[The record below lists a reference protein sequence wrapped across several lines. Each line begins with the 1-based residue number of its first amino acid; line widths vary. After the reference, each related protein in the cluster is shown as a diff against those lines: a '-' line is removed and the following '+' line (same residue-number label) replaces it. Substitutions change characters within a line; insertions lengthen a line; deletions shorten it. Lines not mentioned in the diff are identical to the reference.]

1 MPSKLRKAI
10 GAVKDQTSISFAKIS
25 STNASNL
32 EVLILKAT
40 RHDDVP
46 IDERYVAEVLSLI
59 SSSKAYA
66 VACAHVISKRIGR
79 TRNWIVA
86 LKSLML
92 VLRIFQDGDPY
103 FPREVLHAMKRG
115 ARILN
120 LSSFRDDSNSSPW
133 DFTAFVRTFALYLDE
148 RLDCF
153 ITGKLQRRFTRR
165 RDCGGGATAGRTMYF
180 SDNMKPPMLLDRI
193 SYWQK
198 LLDRAMATR
207 PTGAA
212 KSNRLVLIC
221 LYAVVQESFDLYKD
235 ISDGLALLLDSFFHL
250 PYQSCATAFQ
260 ACVKAAKQFEEL
272 CSYYDFCKSMGVG
285 RTSEYPSVQKI
296 SEELIETLQEF
307 LKDQASFPAVAGGA
321 RSPPRQPEGEEE
333 AAVEGIS
340 SRGRQLSSLQEL
352 MGLAGM
358 EEREEDEEPSMS
370 LENQDMTS
378 TGEDNNESSSSL
390 SFDQGTTTSAKSSYV
405 MDLLS
410 LDDWDLEDLK
420 LENEKA
426 LENSN
431 SGWEIV
437 LAEIATQSSTEIP
450 SGFFDLNEVGNSNSP
465 FGLELGTP
473 AIAENHVLD
482 HNYNPFLQDL
492 EVSLPEIEIESKP
505 LPSLTAGDE
514 KAIVLMDDLFSS
526 GTFQATP
533 PTFSVRENHHCK
545 SNELIEWK
553 NEPELETVT
562 RMTVDENVMALA
574 DDFFSTAASTFQARP
589 TFSVQNTNNNQ
600 ESGMSSGWPIETE
613 QTTPAGDE
621 NKAIV
626 LFDDLFTA
634 APSFQATPPT
644 FSVENG
650 ECNGCDDLF
659 GPWPI
664 VAKGGDAMERE
675 NLLREQQMWL
685 ANQNKIITK
694 NLCQ

>member
-165 RDCGGGATAGRTMYF
+165 RDCGGGAAAGRTGKFRPPKMYF
-180 SDNMKPPMLLDRI
+180 SDSMKPPMLLDRI

-307 LKDQASFPAVAGGA
+307 LKDQASFPAVTGGA
-321 RSPPRQPEGEEE
+321 RSPPRQPDGEEE

-390 SFDQGTTTSAKSSYV
+390 SFDQGTTTSTKSSCV

-465 FGLELGTP
+465 F
-473 AIAENHVLD
+473 D
-482 HNYNPFLQDL
+482 HNYNPFLQDM

-505 LPSLTAGDE
+505 LPSLMAGDE

-526 GTFQATP
+526 
-533 PTFSVRENHHCK
+533 
-545 SNELIEWK
+545 
-553 NEPELETVT
+553 
-562 RMTVDENVMALA
+562 A
-574 DDFFSTAASTFQARP
+574 DDFFSTTASTFQARP

-600 ESGMSSGWPIETE
+600 ESGMSSGWPIEME
-613 QTTPAGDE
+613 QRTPAGDE

>member
-153 ITGKLQRRFTRR
+153 ITGKLQRR
-165 RDCGGGATAGRTMYF
+165 RDCGGGGGAAASRTGKFRPPKPKMYF
-180 SDNMKPPMLLDRI
+180 SDSMKPPMLLDRI

-260 ACVKAAKQFEEL
+260 ACVKAAKQFQEL

-307 LKDQASFPAVAGGA
+307 LKDQASFP
-321 RSPPRQPEGEEE
+321 RSPPEGEEE
-333 AAVEGIS
+333 EAAVVEGIS

-352 MGLAGM
+352 MGLAVAGM
-358 EEREEDEEPSMS
+358 EEDEEEPSISMS

-378 TGEDNNESSSSL
+378 TTGEDNNESS
-390 SFDQGTTTSAKSSYV
+390 TSAKSSCV

-505 LPSLTAGDE
+505 LPSGDD

-533 PTFSVRENHHCK
+533 PTFSVHENHHCK
-545 SNELIEWK
+545 SSNQLIEWK
-553 NEPELETVT
+553 NEPESETVT

-589 TFSVQNTNNNQ
+589 TLISVQNTNNNNL
-600 ESGMSSGWPIETE
+600 ESGMSGGWPIETE

-626 LFDDLFTA
+626 LFDDLFTT

-659 GPWPI
+659 GPWPM